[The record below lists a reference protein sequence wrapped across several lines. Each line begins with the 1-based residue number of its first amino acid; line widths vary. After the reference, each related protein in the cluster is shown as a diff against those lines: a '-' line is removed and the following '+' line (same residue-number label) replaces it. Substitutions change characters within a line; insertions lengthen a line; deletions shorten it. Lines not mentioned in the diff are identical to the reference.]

1 MNTNNAQDWSYH
13 NAPPIH
19 GRMPIPMDIDNPTVT
34 PAPPLEPVPPKERER
49 TNWKMG
55 DIVNEPNAS
64 FEDIDGHRFSAYTTS
79 TGQTFIVKKRHGG
92 GYVIM
97 DNVRDW
103 NNNILRYWAV
113 NTGLPDDEDEEMPVE
128 EEDEEME
135 MDAYGTYKR
144 KREEGW
150 WVPKRK
156 RQKLEAID
164 QLIVTPPKQK
174 RSPST
179 LLLPEGVE
187 YPHGKKAR
195 KDQSPATWRDL
206 AELMQVPGGNIP
218 VDELPGGTIHVLRGS
233 EKHPRS
239 AFLGLGPRNAGPW
252 NTVSSYDEAV
262 AEGPVELAAW
272 YHDLAYSAANN
283 NSELLKAADDEFL
296 WKLNQVPPEQR
307 DLKWFLA
314 RTAINYGLGRV
325 KQILFG

>member
-1 MNTNNAQDWSYH
+1 
-13 NAPPIH
+13 
-19 GRMPIPMDIDNPTVT
+19 MDIENPSVT
-34 PAPPLEPVPPKERER
+34 PAPPMEPVPPKQREKI
-49 TNWKMG
+49 NWKFG
-55 DIVNEPNAS
+55 DYVNEPNAS
-64 FEDIDGHRFSAYTTS
+64 FEDIDGHRFNAYTTS
-79 TGQTFIVKKRHGG
+79 TGQTFIVKPRHGG

-97 DNVRDW
+97 DNVREW

-113 NTGLPDDEDEEMPVE
+113 NTAVPDDAEDETVE
-128 EEDEEME
+128 ETQMELDE
-135 MDAYGTYKR
+135 YGSYKR
-144 KREEGW
+144 KRDEGW
-150 WVPKRK
+150 WLPKRK
-156 RQKLEAID
+156 RQKVESID
-164 QLIVTPPKQK
+164 TLVVTPPRQK
-174 RSPST
+174 RSPGILS
-179 LLLPEGVE
+179 LSEGVQYPEG
-187 YPHGKKAR
+187 KKR
-195 KDQSPATWRDL
+195 KTDQSPATWRDL
-206 AELMQVPGGNIP
+206 AELMKVPGGNIP

-233 EKHPRS
+233 EKHPRN

-262 AEGPVELAAW
+262 ASGPVELAAW